1 MNTHHKKQTALADQ
15 KDIES
20 NQDFMKPLESISLPV
35 GTFAGIE
42 DRIIRVRNGKR
53 VPADTGDQG
62 GGQNW
67 RMKNQIDHLLAE
79 EILDSRGNPTVQAKV
94 ILTNR
99 LGAKAI
105 LAVSLAVARA
115 AAAAEQIPLY
125 RYIDQLLDSR
135 KQEFLTLPV
144 PMLNVLNGGRH
155 ASNNLAFQEF
165 MLYPTGAMSLAQ
177 GLRYAAEIFQQLKS
191 LLYARGFSTAV
202 GDEGGFA
209 PELKNHEERKFSWL
223 VMMSS

>member
-1 MNTHHKKQTALADQ
+1 
-15 KDIES
+15 
-20 NQDFMKPLESISLPV
+20 
-35 GTFAGIE
+35 
-42 DRIIRVRNGKR
+42 
-53 VPADTGDQG
+53 
-62 GGQNW
+62 
-67 RMKNQIDHLLAE
+67 MKNQIDHLLAE

>member
-1 MNTHHKKQTALADQ
+1 MCNADA
-15 KDIES
+15 
-20 NQDFMKPLESISLPV
+20 SLNK
-35 GTFAGIE
+35 F
-42 DRIIRVRNGKR
+42 
-53 VPADTGDQG
+53 
-62 GGQNW
+62 
-67 RMKNQIDHLLAE
+67 
-79 EILDSRGNPTVQAKV
+79 
-94 ILTNR
+94 R

-165 MLYPTGAMSLAQ
+165 KLYPTGAMSLAQ
-177 GLRYAAEIFQQLKS
+177 GLRFAAEIFQQLKS
-191 LLYARGFSTAV
+191 LLSSASLDIKRFTTELSSRPSTNSGTRNPQLLALSN
-202 GDEGGFA
+202 DR
-209 PELKNHEERKFSWL
+209 RKA
-223 VMMSS
+223 